1 MKIRGL
7 WLAQIIFTATL
18 LWNSTAV
25 AQEEPVVA
33 NCFDVV
39 EAINFALQGMPHE
52 GVTVISLKDG
62 GETRYMVFV
71 ALEAQK
77 VQEGNNTSARWRII
91 ERQGDSLTYCL
102 SGVGTSLEILQSVDT
117 IPGFGS
123 EFGLPGTSKRRCNDE
138 SDGPLGSLAVR
149 TWANKELGP
158 SLVQYFGMPF
168 RGTAFSVLI
177 ANDGIQGKFPWIAL
191 QSRGECACYFARGDD
206 SVFSSD
212 FVLKED
218 LVQDPSTLTPLE

>member
-71 ALEAQK
+71 ALEA
-77 VQEGNNTSARWRII
+77 
-91 ERQGDSLTYCL
+91 
-102 SGVGTSLEILQSVDT
+102 
-117 IPGFGS
+117 
-123 EFGLPGTSKRRCNDE
+123 
-138 SDGPLGSLAVR
+138 
-149 TWANKELGP
+149 
-158 SLVQYFGMPF
+158 
-168 RGTAFSVLI
+168 
-177 ANDGIQGKFPWIAL
+177 
-191 QSRGECACYFARGDD
+191 
-206 SVFSSD
+206 
-212 FVLKED
+212 
-218 LVQDPSTLTPLE
+218 